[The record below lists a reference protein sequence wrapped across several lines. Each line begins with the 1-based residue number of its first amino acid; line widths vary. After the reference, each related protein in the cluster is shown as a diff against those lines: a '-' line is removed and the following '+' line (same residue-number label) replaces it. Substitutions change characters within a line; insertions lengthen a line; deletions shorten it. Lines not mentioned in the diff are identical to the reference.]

1 MHHNERMGSST
12 ASEIRAV
19 ATLVSAHARR
29 VAQRGVLVGDD
40 VPVLLVPGLMAGDW
54 VMSHIALQL
63 EQRGHPTLRAR
74 IGVNIGCTRELVE
87 RLEARLDAA
96 AGRCRRRVAIVG
108 WSRGGCLAKI
118 VALRRP
124 ALVASLT
131 TLASPTVDPLA
142 VSAKVE
148 RQIRV
153 LAWMGSA
160 GIPGVLGRDCLSG
173 ACADLMGAELRGTL
187 PRDIPYT
194 SFYSRDDG
202 VVDWRACRDPG
213 AELVEVSGSH
223 LTVGTNPVVVEGIAE
238 RLRRLVPRAA

>member
-1 MHHNERMGSST
+1 MSSSA

-19 ATLVSAHARR
+19 ATLVIAHARR
-29 VAQRGVLVGDD
+29 VAQRRHVLVGDD

-63 EQRGHPTLRAR
+63 EQRGHPTVRAR
-74 IGVNIGCTRELVE
+74 TGFNIGCTRELVE

-96 AGRCRRRVAIVG
+96 AGHYRCRVAIVG
-108 WSRGGCLAKI
+108 WSRGGYLAKI

-124 ALVASLT
+124 SLVASLT
-131 TLASPTVDPLA
+131 TLASPTADPLA
-142 VSAKVE
+142 VSPKVE

-153 LAWMGSA
+153 LTWMQAA

-173 ACADLMGAELRGTL
+173 ECADAMGAEVRGRL
-187 PRDIPYT
+187 PSDIPYT

-213 AELVEVSGSH
+213 AELVEVTGSH
-223 LTVGTNPVVVEGIAE
+223 LTLGTNPEVLEGIAE